1 MDSLEKFYKNKNV
14 FITGHTGFKGSWL
27 VSVLLMFGANI
38 TGYSLNDSK
47 RKNYNR
53 FLNYKK
59 VNNIYGDIL
68 DLEKLKKSIRKNKP
82 SIIFHLAAQA
92 LVGTSYI
99 EPKSTFDTNVMG
111 TLNILE
117 TLSKL

>member
-1 MDSLEKFYKNKNV
+1 MDNIEKFYKNKNV

-68 DLEKLKKSIRKNKP
+68 DLEKLKKGDSVKGTNC
-82 SIIFHLAAQA
+82 L
-92 LVGTSYI
+92 GTSTITNNNAKKVLGYNAKKDIKDYI
-99 EPKSTFDTNVMG
+99 KEFIARN
-111 TLNILE
+111 
-117 TLSKL
+117 